1 MRSRLLRW
9 VWSALPAEEGD
20 GFMLVSCRSYFMSA
34 HISSTRE
41 LKYLSHLAHD
51 LMCIIL
57 MCIIQNWKKKHEWIT
72 AEEAWMKFSDF
83 LTRNAIYQC
92 RKYWL
97 LATFIIIRLSNWYW
111 PVVVVFVAWHI
122 GMLIFVNFLMQ
133 ICLMIYLSFSPS
145 LILIDLVCYTDPWAA
160 KLYDISVA
168 VCAV

>member
-1 MRSRLLRW
+1 MGLVCIACWGKRW
-9 VWSALPAEEGD
+9 IYV
-20 GFMLVSCRSYFMSA
+20 GFMPILLYVSTYLIHARVKIPLTFGAWSYVYYSYVYYPK
-34 HISSTRE
+34 
-41 LKYLSHLAHD
+41 LKK
-51 LMCIIL
+51 
-57 MCIIQNWKKKHEWIT
+57 KKKHEWIT

-133 ICLMIYLSFSPS
+133 ICLMICLSFSPS